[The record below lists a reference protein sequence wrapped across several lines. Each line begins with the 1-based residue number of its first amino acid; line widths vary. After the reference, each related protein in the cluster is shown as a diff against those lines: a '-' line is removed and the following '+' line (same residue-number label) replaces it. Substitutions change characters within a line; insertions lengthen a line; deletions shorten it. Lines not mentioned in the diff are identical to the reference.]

1 MSLLK
6 YLHHEEAKPS
16 WYACNTLASLI
27 TWTILPRIRATYTTR
42 SHQYK
47 LDPVFLN
54 SHDPPAGVKS
64 ENAQFPHILL
74 VTPQNFT
81 PSLLP
86 SELEKIDNLFARG
99 GKSPSIPTSL
109 REEVTGSKE
118 TRPHVSAAWK
128 QRNPRQCAY
137 CEKHGEKSLSVC
149 SRCVTYSFLSLAW
162 SPSNISVFR
171 CKLVQYCGPEW
182 FVDSSSLV

>member
-16 WYACNTLASLI
+16 WYACSTLASLI
-27 TWTILPRIRATYTTR
+27 TSTILPRIRATYTTR

-54 SHDPPAGVKS
+54 SHDPPGGVKS
-64 ENAQFPHILL
+64 ENAQFPPILF
-74 VTPQNFT
+74 VTQKFT

-86 SELEKIDNLFARG
+86 SELEKIDNLLARG
-99 GKSPSIPTSL
+99 GESPSIPTSL

-128 QRNPRQCAY
+128 QRNPRQCGY
-137 CEKHGEKSLSVC
+137 CEKLGEKSLSVC
-149 SRCVTYSFLSLAW
+149 SRCVTYSLHSSFFSRDLRLIFLSLGA
-162 SPSNISVFR
+162 N
-171 CKLVQYCGPEW
+171 
-182 FVDSSSLV
+182 